1 LAATGYAV
9 NSSKKDCGKMIDS
22 RSDKVFSVI
31 VYIIL
36 STFGILI
43 ILPFLNLLATS
54 LSDQVAVSNGM
65 VTFWPKRFTLSAYK
79 FVIQNKQF
87 WNGFKTTI
95 LVTFA
100 GTVLS
105 MLVTTLTAYPLSLP
119 KLKGRKFFLVLF
131 IIVMLF
137 NGGLIPNYLLI
148 NQLGLRNNRWALILP
163 GLISTYNMLLVKNYF
178 ETLPPS
184 LYESAKIDGASE
196 FRIFINITLPLSLP
210 TLATVALFY
219 AVGFWNSYFSGILYI
234 SSPEKMPL
242 QTYLQSLLN
251 MSYIPAHELSPEVA
265 ESLSTESIR
274 AASIF
279 SATVPILVFYPFL
292 QKYFVKGLVL
302 GSDK

>member
-1 LAATGYAV
+1 
-9 NSSKKDCGKMIDS
+9 MIES

-31 VYIIL
+31 VYILL
-36 STFGILI
+36 STFGLLI

-65 VTFWPKRFTLSAYK
+65 VSFWPKRFTLSAYK

-95 LVTFA
+95 FITVV
-100 GTVLS
+100 GTLLS
-105 MLVTTLTAYPLSLP
+105 MVVTTLTAYPLSLP
-119 KLKGRKFFLVLF
+119 KFKGRKFFLILF

-178 ETLPPS
+178 ETLPMA

-196 FRIFINITLPLSLP
+196 FRIFVYITLPLSLP

-219 AVGFWNSYFSGILYI
+219 AVVFWNSYFSGILYI
-234 SSPEKMPL
+234 SSPDKMPL

-265 ESLSTESIR
+265 ERLSTESIR

-279 SATVPILVFYPFL
+279 TATVPILVLYPFL
-292 QKYFVKGLVL
+292 QKFFVKGLVM
-302 GSDK
+302 GSEK

>member
-1 LAATGYAV
+1 
-9 NSSKKDCGKMIDS
+9 MIES

-31 VYIIL
+31 VYILL
-36 STFGILI
+36 STFGLLI

-65 VTFWPKRFTLSAYK
+65 VSFWPKRFTLSAYK

-95 LVTFA
+95 FITVV
-100 GTVLS
+100 GTLLS
-105 MLVTTLTAYPLSLP
+105 MVVTTLTAYPLSLP
-119 KLKGRKFFLVLF
+119 KFKGRKFFLILF

-178 ETLPPS
+178 ETLPMA

-196 FRIFINITLPLSLP
+196 FRIFAYITLPLSLP

-234 SSPEKMPL
+234 SSPDKMPL

-265 ESLSTESIR
+265 ERLSTESIR

-279 SATVPILVFYPFL
+279 TATVPILVLYPFL
-292 QKYFVKGLVL
+292 QKFFVKGLVM
-302 GSDK
+302 GSEK